1 MTFLNQLFQI
11 FLLFCFFIHINSQQ
25 TLIKAKDLDSF
36 CDTNLYQIIINVKL
50 INPLNEYKSFY
61 LNVKHEEN
69 LLFKCIIDPKNSQ
82 IRCITNLEQQKV
94 FLKEDDSLI
103 LPYPF
108 PDVEG
113 IIWDFP
119 TFVTI
124 IYRRVIIIKNG
135 CGTTVIKSS
144 LNKVNPNKW
153 DLLTKINKIYDGQCL
168 LADEQ
173 EDNYYSFMMNLNI
186 LGGNLFDT
194 LSSTKNTEISFLQNI
209 TIPFTI
215 GNLQTIGSG
224 LKNYYQHEYY
234 KTAFC
239 YPMEEIKS
247 TNYQKADGFDF
258 KCNIPLKENYL
269 FNGPLKIYTFSDNIY
284 AKITSEANSEK
295 TDYISIYFSTEKNPS
310 INNNIDENTEEKGEK
325 IDNKDEN
332 DDDNDNDENDKNN
345 NNDNKEDLNEEFIK
359 NKPLPSSSSSSSNLR
374 RIDEKKIVKSNKEY
388 LLLDNK
394 KSNFICPDMPVFEIS
409 NIKDGISYEPNPEN
423 INKYGVILKGYLK
436 NGFKV
441 TENKIIPM
449 EFTTQ
454 DIKFT
459 ISIMNNLAEKVSEKK
474 SNINCFLKS
483 GTMFLKNEL
492 TEIKCQ
498 GEKKEQTEKQN
509 TDLSINWA
517 SKENKYL
524 KNIVIKWPKDLT
536 DIKVHSKKIYSYEIY
551 ALSIKKTDYDCFN
564 NKFYFYID
572 ILDIN
577 SEPQINFNISLLNP
591 SQMPAQCK
599 LYSSD
604 TLKCFL
610 DLKLK
615 KVSKGTNIRLP
626 LPGNYNISTSEGNYI
641 NFTVFNFID
650 ENETEVADEG
660 IITHKSCGRNVM
672 VGTVQNMG
680 FNYLSAIVIIICFF
694 IVAGIIFVCVVFC
707 IAYQITHIK
716 TKEGYFPHVEEKHKE
731 VNITANTTTNPNNTN
746 QNKTLGIGMPGKV

>member
-1 MTFLNQLFQI
+1 MSLLNQIFHI
-11 FLLFCFFIHINSQQ
+11 FLLFCLFIHINSQDPI
-25 TLIKAKDLDSF
+25 IKAKGLESS
-36 CDTNLYQIIINVKL
+36 CDINLYRIVIN
-50 INPLNEYKSFY
+50 IGITNPLNEYKSFY
-61 LNVKHEEN
+61 LYIKHEDN
-69 LLFKCIIDPKNSQ
+69 LLFKCILDPKKSQ
-82 IRCITNLEQQKV
+82 IICITNLEQQKV
-94 FLKEDDSLI
+94 FLKADDVLI

-108 PDVEG
+108 PTIEG

-119 TFVTI
+119 SFVTI
-124 IYRRVIIIKNG
+124 IYRRVIRIQEE
-135 CGTTVIKSS
+135 CGTTVIKSN

-168 LADEQ
+168 LSNEQ

-186 LGGNLFDT
+186 LGGNIFNT
-194 LSSTKNTEISFLQNI
+194 LSKTKNTEIVSLQNI
-209 TIPFTI
+209 TMPFAI
-215 GNLQTIGSG
+215 GNLQTIGNN
-224 LKNYYQHEYY
+224 LNNYYRHEYY

-239 YPMEEIKS
+239 YPLQELKS
-247 TNYQKADGFDF
+247 TNYQKEDGFDF

-269 FNGPLKIYTFSDNIY
+269 FNGPVKIYTFSDNIY
-284 AKITSEANSEK
+284 SKITSDTNNERM
-295 TDYISIYFSTEKNPS
+295 DYISIYFSTEQNPS
-310 INNNIDENTEEKGEK
+310 INQNPGESFEEKDEK
-325 IDNKDEN
+325 INPKDN
-332 DDDNDNDENDKNN
+332 DDDNDFDDDENTKEKKENFLKKLE
-345 NNDNKEDLNEEFIK
+345 DNTSV
-359 NKPLPSSSSSSSNLR
+359 SSPNLR
-374 RIDEKKIVKSNKEY
+374 KLDEIIKKSTKEY

-409 NIKDGISYEPNPEN
+409 NIKNGISYDPNQEN
-423 INKYGVILKGYLK
+423 SDKYGIILKGYLK

-441 TENKIIPM
+441 TENKLIPM

-454 DIKFT
+454 DIKFN

-474 SNINCFLKS
+474 NNIYCSLKS
-483 GTMFLKNEL
+483 GTMFLKDEE
-492 TEIKCQ
+492 TEIKCE
-498 GEKKEQTEKQN
+498 GDKKEQTEKQN

-524 KNIVIKWPKDLT
+524 KNILIKWPKDLT

-577 SEPQINFNISLLNP
+577 SEPQINFNISLLKPNL
-591 SQMPAQCK
+591 PAQCK

-641 NFTVFNFID
+641 NFTVFNFIG

-660 IITHKSCGRNVM
+660 IITHKACGRNVL
-672 VGTVQNMG
+672 VGTVQNIG
-680 FNYLSAIVIIICFF
+680 YDYVSAIIIIICFF
-694 IVAGIIFVCVVFC
+694 ITAGIIFVCVIFC
-707 IAYQITHIK
+707 ITYQITHRNRK
-716 TKEGYFPHVEEKHKE
+716 KGYFAQVEEKHKE
-731 VNITANTTTNPNNTN
+731 VNVTANTTTSPNNIT
-746 QNKTLGIGMPGKV
+746 QNKTIGIGMPGKV

>member
-1 MTFLNQLFQI
+1 MSLLNQIFHI
-11 FLLFCFFIHINSQQ
+11 FLLFCLFIHINSQDPI
-25 TLIKAKDLDSF
+25 IKAKGLESS
-36 CDTNLYQIIINVKL
+36 CDINLYRIVIN
-50 INPLNEYKSFY
+50 IGITNPLNEYKSFY
-61 LNVKHEEN
+61 LYIKHEDN
-69 LLFKCIIDPKNSQ
+69 LLFKCILDPKKSQ
-82 IRCITNLEQQKV
+82 IICITNLEQQKV
-94 FLKEDDSLI
+94 FLKADDVLI

-108 PDVEG
+108 PTIEG

-119 TFVTI
+119 SFVTI
-124 IYRRVIIIKNG
+124 IYRRVIRIQEE
-135 CGTTVIKSS
+135 CGTTVIKSN

-168 LADEQ
+168 LSNEQ

-186 LGGNLFDT
+186 LGGNIFNT
-194 LSSTKNTEISFLQNI
+194 LSKTKNTEIVSLQNI
-209 TIPFTI
+209 TMPFAI
-215 GNLQTIGSG
+215 GNLQTIGNN
-224 LKNYYQHEYY
+224 LNNYYRHEYY

-239 YPMEEIKS
+239 YPLQELKS
-247 TNYQKADGFDF
+247 TNYQKEDGFDF

-269 FNGPLKIYTFSDNIY
+269 FNGPVKIYTFSDNIY
-284 AKITSEANSEK
+284 SKITSDTNNERM
-295 TDYISIYFSTEKNPS
+295 DYISIYFSTEQNPS
-310 INNNIDENTEEKGEK
+310 INQNPGESFEEKDEK
-325 IDNKDEN
+325 INPKDN
-332 DDDNDNDENDKNN
+332 DDDNDFDDDENPKEKKENFLKKLE
-345 NNDNKEDLNEEFIK
+345 DNTSV
-359 NKPLPSSSSSSSNLR
+359 SSPNLR
-374 RIDEKKIVKSNKEY
+374 KLDEIIKKSTKEY

-409 NIKDGISYEPNPEN
+409 NIKNGISYDPNPEN
-423 INKYGVILKGYLK
+423 NDKYSIILKGYLK

-441 TENKIIPM
+441 TENKLIPM

-454 DIKFT
+454 DIKFN

-474 SNINCFLKS
+474 NNIYCSLKS
-483 GTMFLKNEL
+483 GTMFLKDEE
-492 TEIKCQ
+492 TEIKCE
-498 GEKKEQTEKQN
+498 GDKKEQTEKQN

-524 KNIVIKWPKDLT
+524 KNILIKWPKDLT

-577 SEPQINFNISLLNP
+577 SEPQINFNISLLKPNL
-591 SQMPAQCK
+591 PAQCK

-641 NFTVFNFID
+641 NFTVFNFIG

-660 IITHKSCGRNVM
+660 IVTHKACGRNVL
-672 VGTVQNMG
+672 VGTVQNIG
-680 FNYLSAIVIIICFF
+680 YDYVSAIIIIICFF
-694 IVAGIIFVCVVFC
+694 ITAGIIFVCVIFC
-707 IAYQITHIK
+707 ITYQITHRNRK
-716 TKEGYFPHVEEKHKE
+716 KGYFAQVEEKHKE
-731 VNITANTTTNPNNTN
+731 VNVTANTTTSPNNIT
-746 QNKTLGIGMPGKV
+746 QNKTIGIGMPEKV

>member
-1 MTFLNQLFQI
+1 MSLLNQIFHI
-11 FLLFCFFIHINSQQ
+11 FLLFCLFIHINSQDPI
-25 TLIKAKDLDSF
+25 IKAKGLESS
-36 CDTNLYQIIINVKL
+36 CDINLYRIVIN
-50 INPLNEYKSFY
+50 IGITNPLNEYKSFY
-61 LNVKHEEN
+61 LYIKHEDN
-69 LLFKCIIDPKNSQ
+69 LLFKCILDPKKSQ
-82 IRCITNLEQQKV
+82 IICITNLEQQKV
-94 FLKEDDSLI
+94 FLKVDDVLI

-108 PDVEG
+108 PTIEG

-119 TFVTI
+119 SFVTI
-124 IYRRVIIIKNG
+124 IYRRVIRIQEE
-135 CGTTVIKSS
+135 CGTTVIKSN

-168 LADEQ
+168 LSNEQ

-186 LGGNLFDT
+186 LGGNIFNT
-194 LSSTKNTEISFLQNI
+194 LSKTKNTEIVSLQNI
-209 TIPFTI
+209 TMPFAI
-215 GNLQTIGSG
+215 GNLQTIGNN
-224 LKNYYQHEYY
+224 LNNYYRHEYY

-239 YPMEEIKS
+239 YPLQELKS
-247 TNYQKADGFDF
+247 TNYQKEDGFDF

-269 FNGPLKIYTFSDNIY
+269 FNGPVKIYTFSDNIY
-284 AKITSEANSEK
+284 SKITSDTNNERM
-295 TDYISIYFSTEKNPS
+295 DYISIYFSTEQNPS
-310 INNNIDENTEEKGEK
+310 INQNPDESFEEKDEK
-325 IDNKDEN
+325 INPK
-332 DDDNDNDENDKNN
+332 DNDEDNDFDDDESAKEKKENFLKKLEDNN
-345 NNDNKEDLNEEFIK
+345 SV
-359 NKPLPSSSSSSSNLR
+359 SSPNLR
-374 RIDEKKIVKSNKEY
+374 KLDEIIKKSTKEY

-409 NIKDGISYEPNPEN
+409 NIKNGISYDPNPEN
-423 INKYGVILKGYLK
+423 NDKYSIILKGYLK

-441 TENKIIPM
+441 TENKLIPM

-454 DIKFT
+454 DIKFN

-474 SNINCFLKS
+474 NNIYCSLKS
-483 GTMFLKNEL
+483 GTMFLKDEI
-492 TEIKCQ
+492 TEIKCE
-498 GEKKEQTEKQN
+498 GDKKEQTEKQN

-524 KNIVIKWPKDLT
+524 KNILIKWPKDLT

-577 SEPQINFNISLLNP
+577 SEPQINFNISLLKPNL
-591 SQMPAQCK
+591 PAQCK

-641 NFTVFNFID
+641 NFTVFNFIG

-660 IITHKSCGRNVM
+660 IITHKACGRNVL
-672 VGTVQNMG
+672 VGTVQNIG
-680 FNYLSAIVIIICFF
+680 YDYVSAIIIIICFF
-694 IVAGIIFVCVVFC
+694 ITAGIIFVCVIFC
-707 IAYQITHIK
+707 ITYQITHRNRK
-716 TKEGYFPHVEEKHKE
+716 KGYFAQVEEKHKE
-731 VNITANTTTNPNNTN
+731 VNVTANTTTSPNNIT
-746 QNKTLGIGMPGKV
+746 QNKTIGIGMPEKV

>member
-1 MTFLNQLFQI
+1 MSLLNQIFHI
-11 FLLFCFFIHINSQQ
+11 FLLFCLFIHINSQDPI
-25 TLIKAKDLDSF
+25 IKAKGLESS
-36 CDTNLYQIIINVKL
+36 CDINLYRIVIN
-50 INPLNEYKSFY
+50 IGITNPLNEYKSFY
-61 LNVKHEEN
+61 LYIKHEDN
-69 LLFKCIIDPKNSQ
+69 LLFKCILDPKKSQ
-82 IRCITNLEQQKV
+82 IICITNLEQQKV
-94 FLKEDDSLI
+94 FLKADDVLI

-108 PDVEG
+108 PTIEG

-119 TFVTI
+119 SFVTI
-124 IYRRVIIIKNG
+124 IYRRVIRIQEE
-135 CGTTVIKSS
+135 CGTTVIKSN

-168 LADEQ
+168 LSNEQ

-186 LGGNLFDT
+186 LGGNIFNT
-194 LSSTKNTEISFLQNI
+194 LSKTKNTEIVSLQNI
-209 TIPFTI
+209 TMPFAL
-215 GNLQTIGSG
+215 GNLQTIGNN
-224 LKNYYQHEYY
+224 LNNYYRHEYY

-239 YPMEEIKS
+239 YPLQELKS
-247 TNYQKADGFDF
+247 TNYQKEDGFDF

-269 FNGPLKIYTFSDNIY
+269 FNGPVKIYTFSDNIY
-284 AKITSEANSEK
+284 SKITSDTNNERM
-295 TDYISIYFSTEKNPS
+295 DYISIYFSTEQNPS
-310 INNNIDENTEEKGEK
+310 INQNPGESFEEKDEK
-325 IDNKDEN
+325 INPKDN
-332 DDDNDNDENDKNN
+332 DDDNDFDDDENTKEKKENFLKKLE
-345 NNDNKEDLNEEFIK
+345 DNTSV
-359 NKPLPSSSSSSSNLR
+359 SSPNLR
-374 RIDEKKIVKSNKEY
+374 KLDEIIKKSTKEY

-409 NIKDGISYEPNPEN
+409 NIKNGISYDPNQEN
-423 INKYGVILKGYLK
+423 SDKYGIILKGYLK

-441 TENKIIPM
+441 TENKLIPM

-454 DIKFT
+454 DIKFN

-474 SNINCFLKS
+474 NNIYCSLKS
-483 GTMFLKNEL
+483 GTMFLKDEE
-492 TEIKCQ
+492 TEIKCE
-498 GEKKEQTEKQN
+498 GDKKEQTEKQN

-524 KNIVIKWPKDLT
+524 KNILIKWPKDLT

-577 SEPQINFNISLLNP
+577 SEPQINFNISLLKPNL
-591 SQMPAQCK
+591 PAQCK

-641 NFTVFNFID
+641 NFTVFNFIG

-660 IITHKSCGRNVM
+660 IVTHKACGRNVL
-672 VGTVQNMG
+672 VGTVQNIG
-680 FNYLSAIVIIICFF
+680 YDYVSAIIIIICFF
-694 IVAGIIFVCVVFC
+694 ITAGIIFVCVIFC
-707 IAYQITHIK
+707 ITYQITHRNRK
-716 TKEGYFPHVEEKHKE
+716 KGYFAQVEEKHKE
-731 VNITANTTTNPNNTN
+731 VNVTANTTTSPNNIT
-746 QNKTLGIGMPGKV
+746 QNKTIGIGMPEKV

>member
-1 MTFLNQLFQI
+1 MSLLNQIFHI
-11 FLLFCFFIHINSQQ
+11 FLLFCLFIHINSQDPI
-25 TLIKAKDLDSF
+25 IKAKGLESS
-36 CDTNLYQIIINVKL
+36 CDINLYRIVIN
-50 INPLNEYKSFY
+50 IGITNPLNEYKSFY
-61 LNVKHEEN
+61 LYIKHEDN
-69 LLFKCIIDPKNSQ
+69 LLFKCILDPKKSQ
-82 IRCITNLEQQKV
+82 IICITNLEQQKV
-94 FLKEDDSLI
+94 FLKADDVLI

-108 PDVEG
+108 PTIEG

-119 TFVTI
+119 SFVTI
-124 IYRRVIIIKNG
+124 IYRRVIRIQEE
-135 CGTTVIKSS
+135 CGTTVIKSN

-168 LADEQ
+168 LSNEQ

-186 LGGNLFDT
+186 LGGNIFNT
-194 LSSTKNTEISFLQNI
+194 LSKTKNTEIVSLQNI
-209 TIPFTI
+209 TMPFAI
-215 GNLQTIGSG
+215 GNLQTIGNN
-224 LKNYYQHEYY
+224 LNNYYLHEYY

-239 YPMEEIKS
+239 YPLQELKS
-247 TNYQKADGFDF
+247 TNYQKEDGFDF

-269 FNGPLKIYTFSDNIY
+269 FNGPVKIYTFSDNIY
-284 AKITSEANSEK
+284 SKITSDTNNERM
-295 TDYISIYFSTEKNPS
+295 DYISIYFSTEQNPS
-310 INNNIDENTEEKGEK
+310 INQNPGESFEEKDEK
-325 IDNKDEN
+325 INPKDN
-332 DDDNDNDENDKNN
+332 DDDNDFDDDENTKEKKENFLKKLE
-345 NNDNKEDLNEEFIK
+345 DNTSV
-359 NKPLPSSSSSSSNLR
+359 SSPNLR
-374 RIDEKKIVKSNKEY
+374 KLDEIIKKSTKEY

-394 KSNFICPDMPVFEIS
+394 KSNFICPDMPLFEIS
-409 NIKDGISYEPNPEN
+409 NIKNGISYDPNQEN
-423 INKYGVILKGYLK
+423 NDKYGIILKGYLK

-441 TENKIIPM
+441 TENKLIPM

-454 DIKFT
+454 DIKFN

-474 SNINCFLKS
+474 NNIYCSLKS
-483 GTMFLKNEL
+483 GTMFLKDEE
-492 TEIKCQ
+492 TEIKCE
-498 GEKKEQTEKQN
+498 GDKKEQTEKQN

-524 KNIVIKWPKDLT
+524 KNILIKWPKDLT

-577 SEPQINFNISLLNP
+577 SEPQINFNISLLKPNL
-591 SQMPAQCK
+591 PAQCK

-641 NFTVFNFID
+641 NFTVFNFIG

-660 IITHKSCGRNVM
+660 IITHKACGRNVL
-672 VGTVQNMG
+672 VGTVQNIG
-680 FNYLSAIVIIICFF
+680 YDYVSAIIIIICFF
-694 IVAGIIFVCVVFC
+694 ITAGIIFVCVIFC
-707 IAYQITHIK
+707 ITYQITHRNRK
-716 TKEGYFPHVEEKHKE
+716 KGYFAQVEEKHKE
-731 VNITANTTTNPNNTN
+731 VNVTANTTTSPNNIT
-746 QNKTLGIGMPGKV
+746 QNKTIGIGMPEKV

>member
-1 MTFLNQLFQI
+1 MSLLNQIFHI
-11 FLLFCFFIHINSQQ
+11 FLLFCLFIHINSQDPI
-25 TLIKAKDLDSF
+25 IKAKGLESS
-36 CDTNLYQIIINVKL
+36 CDINLYRIVIN
-50 INPLNEYKSFY
+50 IGITNPLNEYKSFY
-61 LNVKHEEN
+61 LYIKHEDN
-69 LLFKCIIDPKNSQ
+69 LLFKCILDPKKSQ
-82 IRCITNLEQQKV
+82 IICITNLEQQKV
-94 FLKEDDSLI
+94 FLKADDVLI

-108 PDVEG
+108 PTIEG

-119 TFVTI
+119 SFVTI
-124 IYRRVIIIKNG
+124 IYRRVIRIQEE
-135 CGTTVIKSS
+135 CGTTVIKSN

-168 LADEQ
+168 LSNEQ

-186 LGGNLFDT
+186 LGGNIFNT
-194 LSSTKNTEISFLQNI
+194 LSKTKNTEIVSLQNI
-209 TIPFTI
+209 TMPFAI
-215 GNLQTIGSG
+215 GNLQTIGNN
-224 LKNYYQHEYY
+224 LNNYYRHEYY

-239 YPMEEIKS
+239 YPLQELKS
-247 TNYQKADGFDF
+247 TNYQKEDGFDF

-269 FNGPLKIYTFSDNIY
+269 FNGPVKIYTFSDNIY
-284 AKITSEANSEK
+284 SKITSDTNNERM
-295 TDYISIYFSTEKNPS
+295 DYISIYFSTEQNPS
-310 INNNIDENTEEKGEK
+310 INQNPGESFEEKDEK
-325 IDNKDEN
+325 INPKDN
-332 DDDNDNDENDKNN
+332 DDDNDFDDDENTKEKKENFLKKLE
-345 NNDNKEDLNEEFIK
+345 DNTSV
-359 NKPLPSSSSSSSNLR
+359 SSPNLR
-374 RIDEKKIVKSNKEY
+374 KLDEIIKKSTKEY

-409 NIKDGISYEPNPEN
+409 NIKNGISYDPNQEN
-423 INKYGVILKGYLK
+423 SDKYGIILKGYLK

-441 TENKIIPM
+441 TENKLIPM

-454 DIKFT
+454 DIKFN

-474 SNINCFLKS
+474 NNIYCSLKS
-483 GTMFLKNEL
+483 GTMFLKDEE
-492 TEIKCQ
+492 TEIKCE
-498 GEKKEQTEKQN
+498 GDKKEQTEKQN

-524 KNIVIKWPKDLT
+524 KNILIKWPKDLT

-577 SEPQINFNISLLNP
+577 SEPQINFNISLLKPNL
-591 SQMPAQCK
+591 PAQCK

-641 NFTVFNFID
+641 NFTVFNFIG

-660 IITHKSCGRNVM
+660 IITHKACGRNVL
-672 VGTVQNMG
+672 VGTVQNIG
-680 FNYLSAIVIIICFF
+680 YDYVSAIIIIICFF
-694 IVAGIIFVCVVFC
+694 ITAGIIFVCVIFC
-707 IAYQITHIK
+707 ITYQITHRNRK
-716 TKEGYFPHVEEKHKE
+716 KGYFAQVEEKHKE
-731 VNITANTTTNPNNTN
+731 VNVTANTTTSPNNIT
-746 QNKTLGIGMPGKV
+746 QNKTIGIGMPEKV

>member
-1 MTFLNQLFQI
+1 MSLLNQIFHI
-11 FLLFCFFIHINSQQ
+11 FLLFCLFIHINSQDPI
-25 TLIKAKDLDSF
+25 IKAKGLESS
-36 CDTNLYQIIINVKL
+36 CDINLYRIVIN
-50 INPLNEYKSFY
+50 IGITNPLNEYKSFY
-61 LNVKHEEN
+61 LNIKHEDN
-69 LLFKCIIDPKNSQ
+69 LLFKCILDPKKSQ
-82 IRCITNLEQQKV
+82 IICITNLEQQKV
-94 FLKEDDSLI
+94 FLKADDVLI

-108 PDVEG
+108 PTIEG

-119 TFVTI
+119 SFVTI
-124 IYRRVIIIKNG
+124 IYRRVIRIQEE
-135 CGTTVIKSS
+135 CGTTVIKSN

-168 LADEQ
+168 LSNEQ

-186 LGGNLFDT
+186 LGGNIFNT
-194 LSSTKNTEISFLQNI
+194 LSKTKNTEIVSLQNI
-209 TIPFTI
+209 TMPFAL
-215 GNLQTIGSG
+215 GNLQTIGNN
-224 LKNYYQHEYY
+224 LNNYYRHEYY

-239 YPMEEIKS
+239 YPLQELKS
-247 TNYQKADGFDF
+247 TNYQKEDGFDF

-269 FNGPLKIYTFSDNIY
+269 FNGPVKIYTFSDNIY
-284 AKITSEANSEK
+284 SKITSDTNNERM
-295 TDYISIYFSTEKNPS
+295 DYISIYFSTEQNPS
-310 INNNIDENTEEKGEK
+310 INQNPGESFEEKDEK
-325 IDNKDEN
+325 INPK
-332 DDDNDNDENDKNN
+332 DNDEDNDFDDDESAKEKKENFLKKLE
-345 NNDNKEDLNEEFIK
+345 DNTSV
-359 NKPLPSSSSSSSNLR
+359 SSPNLR
-374 RIDEKKIVKSNKEY
+374 KLDEIIKKSTKEY

-409 NIKDGISYEPNPEN
+409 NIKNGISYDPNQEN
-423 INKYGVILKGYLK
+423 SDKYGIILKGYLK

-441 TENKIIPM
+441 TENKLIPM

-454 DIKFT
+454 DIKFN

-474 SNINCFLKS
+474 NNIYCSLKS
-483 GTMFLKNEL
+483 GTMFLKNEE
-492 TEIKCQ
+492 TEIKCE
-498 GEKKEQTEKQN
+498 GDKKEQTEKQN

-524 KNIVIKWPKDLT
+524 KNILIKWPKDLT

-577 SEPQINFNISLLNP
+577 SEPQINFNISLLKPNL
-591 SQMPAQCK
+591 PAQCK

-641 NFTVFNFID
+641 NFTVFNFIG

-660 IITHKSCGRNVM
+660 IITHKACGRNVL
-672 VGTVQNMG
+672 VGTVQNIG
-680 FNYLSAIVIIICFF
+680 YDYVSAIIIIICFF
-694 IVAGIIFVCVVFC
+694 ITAGIIFVCVIFC
-707 IAYQITHIK
+707 ITYQITHRNRK
-716 TKEGYFPHVEEKHKE
+716 KGYFAQVEEKHKE
-731 VNITANTTTNPNNTN
+731 VNVTANTTTSPNNIT
-746 QNKTLGIGMPGKV
+746 QNKTIGIGMPGKV

>member
-1 MTFLNQLFQI
+1 MSLLNQIFHI
-11 FLLFCFFIHINSQQ
+11 FLLFCLFIHINSQDPI
-25 TLIKAKDLDSF
+25 IKAKGLESS
-36 CDTNLYQIIINVKL
+36 CDINLYRIVIN
-50 INPLNEYKSFY
+50 IGITNPLNEYKSFY
-61 LNVKHEEN
+61 LYIKHEDN
-69 LLFKCIIDPKNSQ
+69 LLFKCILDPKKSQ
-82 IRCITNLEQQKV
+82 IICITNLEQQKV
-94 FLKEDDSLI
+94 FLKADDVLI

-108 PDVEG
+108 PTIEG

-119 TFVTI
+119 SFVTI
-124 IYRRVIIIKNG
+124 IYRRVIRIQEE
-135 CGTTVIKSS
+135 CGTTVIKSN

-168 LADEQ
+168 LSNEQ

-186 LGGNLFDT
+186 LGGNIFNT
-194 LSSTKNTEISFLQNI
+194 LSKTKNTEIVSLQNI
-209 TIPFTI
+209 TMPFAI
-215 GNLQTIGSG
+215 GNLQTIGNN
-224 LKNYYQHEYY
+224 LNNYYRHEYY

-239 YPMEEIKS
+239 YPLQELKS
-247 TNYQKADGFDF
+247 TNYQKEDGFDF

-269 FNGPLKIYTFSDNIY
+269 FNGPVKIYTFSDNIY
-284 AKITSEANSEK
+284 SKITSDTNNERM
-295 TDYISIYFSTEKNPS
+295 DYISIYFSTEQNPS
-310 INNNIDENTEEKGEK
+310 INQNPGESFEEKDEK
-325 IDNKDEN
+325 INPKDN
-332 DDDNDNDENDKNN
+332 DDDNDFDDDESAKEKKENFLKKLE
-345 NNDNKEDLNEEFIK
+345 DNTSV
-359 NKPLPSSSSSSSNLR
+359 SSPNLR
-374 RIDEKKIVKSNKEY
+374 KLDEIIKKSTKEY

-409 NIKDGISYEPNPEN
+409 NIKNGISYDPNQEN
-423 INKYGVILKGYLK
+423 SDKYGIILKGYLK

-441 TENKIIPM
+441 TENKLIPM

-454 DIKFT
+454 DIKFN

-474 SNINCFLKS
+474 NNIYCSLKS
-483 GTMFLKNEL
+483 GTMFLKDEE
-492 TEIKCQ
+492 TEIKCE
-498 GEKKEQTEKQN
+498 GDKKEQTEKQN

-524 KNIVIKWPKDLT
+524 KNILIKWPKDLT

-577 SEPQINFNISLLNP
+577 SEPQINFNISLLKPNL
-591 SQMPAQCK
+591 PAQCK

-641 NFTVFNFID
+641 NFTVFNFIG

-660 IITHKSCGRNVM
+660 IITHKACGRNVL
-672 VGTVQNMG
+672 VGTVQNIG
-680 FNYLSAIVIIICFF
+680 YDYVSAIIIIICFF
-694 IVAGIIFVCVVFC
+694 ITAGIIFVCVIFC
-707 IAYQITHIK
+707 ITYQITHRNRK
-716 TKEGYFPHVEEKHKE
+716 KGYFAQVEEKHKE
-731 VNITANTTTNPNNTN
+731 VNVTANTTTSPNNIT
-746 QNKTLGIGMPGKV
+746 QNKTIGIGMPEKV